1 MLTLDQFWI
10 QARLLTASKDWPM
23 IAVGRVGSRSCSFD
37 SVASAGA
44 VTYSRKMNSS
54 DHATDLRAA
63 RTDGVVK
70 YRMRMCGSE
79 AVPAIMQKARVTNF
93 HRSIRSEDATSE
105 LQSPM
110 RTSYAVFCVHNQT

>member
-1 MLTLDQFWI
+1 
-10 QARLLTASKDWPM
+10 
-23 IAVGRVGSRSCSFD
+23 
-37 SVASAGA
+37 
-44 VTYSRKMNSS
+44 MNSS

-93 HRSIRSEDATSE
+93 HLSIPPTVPLCGVFKLLRPGIVSPAGTPRPSIGSSSARRDPASPQERCGRTHKDCLLAIQSNVCRSAKIRKDTN
-105 LQSPM
+105 
-110 RTSYAVFCVHNQT
+110 RDW

>member
-1 MLTLDQFWI
+1 
-10 QARLLTASKDWPM
+10 M

-44 VTYSRKMNSS
+44 VKYSRKMNSS

-63 RTDGVVK
+63 RTDGIVK

-79 AVPAIMQKARVTNF
+79 AVPAIMPKARVTNF
-93 HRSIRSEDATSE
+93 HLSIPPTVPLGGVFKLLGPRSVSAGGTPRPDTG
-105 LQSPM
+105 PRPG
-110 RTSYAVFCVHNQT
+110 RTEEGRG